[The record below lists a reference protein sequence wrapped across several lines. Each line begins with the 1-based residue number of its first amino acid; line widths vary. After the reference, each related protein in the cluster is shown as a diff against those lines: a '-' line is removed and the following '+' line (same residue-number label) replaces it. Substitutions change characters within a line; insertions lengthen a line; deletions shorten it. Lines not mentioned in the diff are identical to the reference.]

1 MNWAATIARENKNF
15 RKSKL
20 LQNLKERCKMIQAQ
34 TKRRIK
40 QTTHNSQIMEAAE
53 SIFAEKGFYLTTV
66 EEIAQKADLGKGTI
80 YLHFENKRGLF
91 LSIIERKLDIL
102 LKKIEEGI
110 KEGDSPAEK
119 IRLATEIHFKFLEKN
134 RNFFKIIHIFS
145 NQFKKG
151 MGEELFKKVV
161 VKNSRYLEILQTL
174 IERATKKK
182 EIKSLNSKKLAV
194 ILVGIVH
201 SLTVYWISQNEKD
214 SLSMDHSLA
223 WEIFWQGAKNS

>member
-1 MNWAATIARENKNF
+1 
-15 RKSKL
+15 
-20 LQNLKERCKMIQAQ
+20 MIQAQ

-53 SIFAEKGFYLTTV
+53 SIFAEKGFYLATV

-174 IERATKKK
+174 IEQATKKK

>member
-1 MNWAATIARENKNF
+1 
-15 RKSKL
+15 
-20 LQNLKERCKMIQAQ
+20 MIQAQ

>member
-1 MNWAATIARENKNF
+1 
-15 RKSKL
+15 
-20 LQNLKERCKMIQAQ
+20 MIQAQ

-53 SIFAEKGFYLTTV
+53 SIFAEKGFYLATV

-102 LKKIEEGI
+102 LKRIEEGI

-174 IERATKKK
+174 IEQATKEK